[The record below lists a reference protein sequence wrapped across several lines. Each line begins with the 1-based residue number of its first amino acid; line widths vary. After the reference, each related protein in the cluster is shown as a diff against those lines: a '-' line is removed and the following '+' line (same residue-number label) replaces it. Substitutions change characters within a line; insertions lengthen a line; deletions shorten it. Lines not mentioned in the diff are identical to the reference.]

1 MYEMSKINMELEKL
15 YSKYGYMP
23 PIFSNIDKDGCWM
36 GMNDTY
42 GYYEYVDRIE
52 VCRRDTMDIVETIT
66 ING

>member
-1 MYEMSKINMELEKL
+1 MELEKL

-23 PIFSNIDKDGCWM
+23 PIFSNIDERWGM

-42 GYYEYVDRIE
+42 GYYAYVDRIE
-52 VCRRDTMDIVETIT
+52 VCRRDTMDIVETIS